1 MTWHTGRLID
11 HIHLRARNFANTR
24 HFYAA
29 VLESLGIRIEQSGEG
44 WFQVDEL
51 FVDAADAKTPP
62 THIHLAFQA
71 RDREMVDAFY
81 SAAISAG
88 GTDNGPPGER
98 HYHPGYY
105 GAFVLDP
112 DGNNIEAVFH
122 GPVRRSAASVELD
135 PVAPE
140 VTRP

>member
-1 MTWHTGRLID
+1 MAYHTGRLID
-11 HIHLRARNFANTR
+11 HVHLRAKNFANTR
-24 HFYAA
+24 YFYEA
-29 VLESLGIRIEQSGEG
+29 VLKVLDIPITARGEG

-51 FVDAADAKTPP
+51 FVDGADARTTP

-71 RDREMVDAFY
+71 GDRATVDAFHE
-81 SAAISAG
+81 AALKAG

-105 GAFVLDP
+105 ACFVLDP

-122 GPVRRSAASVELD
+122 GPNTRSAASVTIE
-135 PVAPE
+135 PKS
-140 VTRP
+140 

>member
-11 HIHLRARNFANTR
+11 HIHLRAQNFVITR
-24 HFYAA
+24 HFYTA
-29 VLESLGIRIEQSGEG
+29 VLKVLGIRIEQSGEG

-51 FVDAADAKTPP
+51 FVDAADARTVP
-62 THIHLAFQA
+62 THVHLAFQA
-71 RDREMVDAFY
+71 KDRDTVDAFY
-81 SAAISAG
+81 RAALAAG
-88 GTDNGPPGER
+88 GRDNGAPGER

-135 PVAPE
+135 PIAPE
-140 VTRP
+140 

>member
-11 HIHLRARNFANTR
+11 HIHLRAQNFVIAR
-24 HFYAA
+24 HFYTA
-29 VLESLGIRIEQSGEG
+29 VLKVLGIKIEQSGEG

-51 FVDAADAKTPP
+51 FVDAADARTVP
-62 THIHLAFQA
+62 THVHLAFQA
-71 RDREMVDAFY
+71 KDRKTVDAFY
-81 SAAISAG
+81 RAALAAG
-88 GTDNGPPGER
+88 GRDNGAPGER

-122 GPVRRSAASVELD
+122 GQVRRSAASVELD
-135 PVAPE
+135 PIVPE
-140 VTRP
+140 